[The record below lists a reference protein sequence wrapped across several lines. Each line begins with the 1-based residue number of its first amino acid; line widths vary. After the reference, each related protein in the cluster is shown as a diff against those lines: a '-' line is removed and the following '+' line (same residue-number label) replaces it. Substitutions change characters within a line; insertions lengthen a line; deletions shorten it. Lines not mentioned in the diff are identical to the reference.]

1 MNIKSVSV
9 SIAVLVVTTLI
20 AGVFM
25 DGMAKAQD
33 ESALL
38 GKIEEILKGQKAIA
52 DDIAVIKSELGIIK
66 IRITQQQ

>member
-1 MNIKSVSV
+1 MNIKSMSAG
-9 SIAVLVVTTLI
+9 IAVVTVAALI
-20 AGVFM
+20 AGAFIS
-25 DGMAKAQD
+25 GIAKAQD
-33 ESALL
+33 ESASL